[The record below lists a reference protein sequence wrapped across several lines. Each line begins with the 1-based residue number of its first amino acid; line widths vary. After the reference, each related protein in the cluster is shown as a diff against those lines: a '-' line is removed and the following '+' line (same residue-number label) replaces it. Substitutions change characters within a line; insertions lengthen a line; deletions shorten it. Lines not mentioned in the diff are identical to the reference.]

1 MVRDWRLKA
10 YGEGEGER
18 KRWMRR
24 SRLVAREFATTKR
37 LDTFSPAT
45 GTHTANLLQLKY
57 LGMKSKICETAC
69 KEEYDVVM
77 GSVDVRDAFLQVEQ
91 DDPVR
96 VVLQGQPFIIKRNL
110 PGQRLGAKQWF
121 LCLKSFL
128 MESMNFEF
136 CPEQPCLA
144 RTPEATIM
152 IHVDDILFV
161 GLTSFWNNVFLKK
174 MKERFSVSHDELKGP
189 GSSITFLRRKI
200 MEVGDGLVLAPG
212 TTVDKVVSLFERM
225 FGSARSQKVPCD
237 ASIQLPDNSQRL
249 SEKDSKGY
257 RSVVGLCLYAGRERP
272 DLMYTIKE
280 LASYMSAPT
289 LTSLA
294 RLRKMVGFMKSVG
307 DIGLHLPFPEDV
319 KERLF
324 LVDNTDGYLR
334 ASAMPIGVQTSRH
347 VAQHHV
353 GYISSMDVSCI
364 QAAEVN
370 ELYHLAH
377 VKVNV

>member
-1 MVRDWRLKA
+1 
-10 YGEGEGER
+10 
-18 KRWMRR
+18 
-24 SRLVAREFATTKR
+24 
-37 LDTFSPAT
+37 
-45 GTHTANLLQLKY
+45 
-57 LGMKSKICETAC
+57 
-69 KEEYDVVM
+69 
-77 GSVDVRDAFLQVEQ
+77 
-91 DDPVR
+91 
-96 VVLQGQPFIIKRNL
+96 
-110 PGQRLGAKQWF
+110 
-121 LCLKSFL
+121 
-128 MESMNFEF
+128 
-136 CPEQPCLA
+136 
-144 RTPEATIM
+144 
-152 IHVDDILFV
+152 
-161 GLTSFWNNVFLKK
+161 
-174 MKERFSVSHDELKGP
+174 
-189 GSSITFLRRKI
+189 